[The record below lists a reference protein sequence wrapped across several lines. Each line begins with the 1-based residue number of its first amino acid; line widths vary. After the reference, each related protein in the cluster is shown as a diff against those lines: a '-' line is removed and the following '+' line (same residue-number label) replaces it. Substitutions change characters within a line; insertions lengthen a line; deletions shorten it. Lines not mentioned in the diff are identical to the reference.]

1 MRKITAKVMGGAKN
15 CEKLGFVD
23 EIDNL
28 RRILRMRFASRSR
41 TERALSA
48 TTNVHERRLGA
59 EESIEGLGADSG
71 RKLEGH
77 RRRDAYVMQEKC
89 HIKCTSLPSTLHL
102 CKASS
107 TKITISSSVA
117 IMAAPSEDTDDGPRE
132 LDAMPKDTLKTAQH
146 LFIALECAAM
156 RLASSQA
163 ESTQQ
168 SHPLQVSSTRGIS
181 VRIAPSRLHLAGP
194 GDCETER
201 LPVARTIPPILGN
214 GWHGCRERWQLGS
227 FCTAS
232 ITHSCTLRSASPR
245 LHHFTRPWHVLPSE
259 VALVSVVNIIMI
271 RPFHAFSGTEHAR
284 RAEADVVDVGRQQL
298 AILL

>member
-1 MRKITAKVMGGAKN
+1 MRKITAKVMGGAKD

-77 RRRDAYVMQEKC
+77 RPRDAYVMQEKC

-156 RLASSQA
+156 RLAAGVKSSGEHPA
-163 ESTQQ
+163 ESPT
-168 SHPLQVSSTRGIS
+168 SSVVDAWNFSAHSAVASSSCWPR
-181 VRIAPSRLHLAGP
+181 PSRPFPPFSGTDGMDVESAGNLDLSVP
-194 GDCETER
+194 PQSLIR
-201 LPVARTIPPILGN
+201 ARCGVHRRAFTISLVLGTSY
-214 GWHGCRERWQLGS
+214 RRK
-227 FCTAS
+227 
-232 ITHSCTLRSASPR
+232 
-245 LHHFTRPWHVLPSE
+245 
-259 VALVSVVNIIMI
+259 IIMI
-271 RPFHAFSGTEHAR
+271 RPLIHAFSGTEHAR
-284 RAEADVVDVGRQQL
+284 RAEADVVDVGRQH
-298 AILL
+298 